1 MATKSSK
8 SSKGA
13 STMDTTSL
21 KELRGAKG
29 ASSMEELLANVG
41 YIPKGLK
48 RGETVT
54 GTVVEYGA
62 KALVLD
68 IGAKSEGIVSDR
80 EFEAAKAY
88 IKTLKPGDKV
98 EAVVVTPEGEGGYTL
113 LSLREAGEDFVWKV
127 LEEKLQKGE
136 EVAAAVESATR
147 GGLTVNV
154 MGIDGFVPSS
164 HLGGDLSQN
173 PAGAVGKNI
182 IVRVIEID
190 RAKGRVV
197 ASEKA
202 VSQAEFLQKQVE
214 ILEKIEKG
222 EKFVGRVTKLL
233 NFGMFVEVVKNEIP
247 VEGLVHLSEIAWGR
261 TVEPTEL
268 YAEGDEVEVVV
279 IGSRDPSTS
288 SGQGKLALSIKQLQE
303 DPWAGAIG
311 KYKKDDHVKGK
322 VTKVGDFGAFV
333 ELEPGV
339 EGLIHSTRL
348 TAEAR
353 VISEGEEVNVV
364 IEDVDEKNHKLS
376 LGLVLTSVPVGYR

>member
-1 MATKSSK
+1 MSAKQSPKPVRQAQGKSS
-8 SSKGA
+8 GA
-13 STMDTTSL
+13 ST
-21 KELRGAKG
+21 
-29 ASSMEELLANVG
+29 MEELLANVG
-41 YIPKGLK
+41 YTPKGLS

-68 IGAKSEGIVSDR
+68 IGAKSEGLVVDR

-113 LSLREAGEDFVWKV
+113 LSLRETGEDFVWKAM
-127 LEEKLQKGE
+127 EAKLKSGE
-136 EVAAAVESATR
+136 ETEAKVESATR
-147 GGLTVNV
+147 GGLTVTV

-182 IVRVIEID
+182 TVRVIEID

-214 ILEKIEKG
+214 TLEKIEKG
-222 EKFVGRVTKLL
+222 EKFVGRVTKIM
-233 NFGMFVEVVKNEIP
+233 NFGMFVEVVKSEIP
-247 VEGLVHLSEIAWGR
+247 VEGLVHLSEVAWGR
-261 TVEPTEL
+261 TAEPSEL
-268 YAEGDEVEVVV
+268 YAEGDEVLVIV
-279 IGSRDPSTS
+279 IGKENN
-288 SGQGKLALSIKQLQE
+288 KLALSIKQLQE

-322 VTKVGDFGAFV
+322 VTKVGDFGAFI